1 MSIRWPWAARRPPQH
16 PEVAASSPDPDW
28 WWRRGSEM
36 DDPQEAA
43 NIEAQLKE
51 QVTNT
56 QHSLDQY
63 MAGVKAR
70 SLATLVGLHHPDVM
84 QEFDRVFEVRRAV
97 APKPQPGA
105 VNQGNS
111 GRVWR

>member
-28 WWRRGSEM
+28 WWRRGSET
-36 DDPQEAA
+36 DDPQEVA
-43 NIEAQLKE
+43 NI
-51 QVTNT
+51 
-56 QHSLDQY
+56 
-63 MAGVKAR
+63 
-70 SLATLVGLHHPDVM
+70 
-84 QEFDRVFEVRRAV
+84 EVRRAV